1 MSKVKPVIVP
11 LHQLVPH
18 QPADFFALL
27 AEKSR
32 KTTRD
37 GRAFF
42 ELKFRDLRRTV
53 AVAVWPETDLFP
65 KCEAGLPVGGFYKL
79 RGTFSEHPKY
89 GPQVEVVQL
98 REVRDT
104 DPADGF
110 KEADFFDRSRFD
122 SEAMFAELRALAE
135 AEIADLPL
143 RKLTGELLDTHATTL
158 KQLPATKDR
167 FYPFPGGWLE
177 HVLGVT
183 KNCLFLVDRYRAH
196 YPELNPPLNRDA
208 VVASAMLHDLGRV
221 AELHLPPVP
230 GQPVGVSVDGE
241 LFGHQLLCHG
251 LVRDHARTI
260 PELNADL
267 LKLLEHVIVSHLALP
282 AWGSLRLPAIPESL
296 ILHHAD
302 DLDAKLEMYARHLLR
317 DPSAGPFTDPDP
329 VLKRP
334 LWKSRSV

>member
-1 MSKVKPVIVP
+1 MGKAKPAIVP
-11 LHQLVPH
+11 LHQLTPH

-27 AEKSR
+27 AEKTR

-53 AVAVWPETDLFP
+53 AVAVWPETDLFAR
-65 KCEAGLPVGGFYKL
+65 CESELPVGGFYKL
-79 RGTFSEHPKY
+79 RGTFGESKY

-104 DPADGF
+104 DAADGF
-110 KEADFFDRSRFD
+110 KEIDFFDRSRFD

-143 RKLTGELLDTHATTL
+143 RKLTGELLGAHAAAL

-177 HVLGVT
+177 HVVSVT
-183 KNCLFLVDRYRAH
+183 KNCLFLVDRYRVH
-196 YPELNPPLNRDA
+196 YPELNPPLNRDV
-208 VVASAMLHDLGRV
+208 VVAGAVLHDLGRV
-221 AELHLPPVP
+221 MELRLPPIP

-241 LFGHQLLCHG
+241 LFGHQLLCRD

-260 PELNADL
+260 PDLNAEL

-282 AWGSLRLPAIPESL
+282 AWGSMRLPAIPESL

-302 DLDAKLEMYARHLLR
+302 DLDAKLEMYTRHLIR
-317 DPSAGPFTDPDP
+317 DPSGGPFTDPDP

>member
-1 MSKVKPVIVP
+1 MAKGKPAVVP
-11 LHQLVPH
+11 LHQLAPH

-27 AEKSR
+27 AEKTR

-37 GRAFF
+37 GRTFF

-53 AVAVWPETDLFP
+53 AVAVWPESDLFP
-65 KCEAGLPVGGFYKL
+65 KCESELPVGGFYKL

-98 REVRDT
+98 REVRDG
-104 DPADGF
+104 DAADGF

-122 SEAMFAELRALAE
+122 AEAMFAEVRALAE

-143 RKLTGELLDTHATTL
+143 RKLTVELLDAHAAVL
-158 KQLPATKDR
+158 KPLPATKDR
-167 FYPFPGGWLE
+167 FFPFPGGWLE
-177 HVLGVT
+177 HVVGVT

-196 YPELNPPLNRDA
+196 YPELNPPLNRD
-208 VVASAMLHDLGRV
+208 VVVSSAILHDLGRV
-221 AELHLPPVP
+221 AELQLPPVP

-241 LFGHQLLCHG
+241 LFGHQLLCRD
-251 LVRDHARTI
+251 LVRDHAKSI
-260 PELNADL
+260 PELNPDL
-267 LKLLEHVIVSHLALP
+267 LKLLEHVIVAHLALP
-282 AWGSLRLPAIPESL
+282 AWGSLRLPAVPEVL

-302 DLDAKLEMYARHLLR
+302 DLDAKMEMYARCLIR

-334 LWKSRSV
+334 LWKSRTV